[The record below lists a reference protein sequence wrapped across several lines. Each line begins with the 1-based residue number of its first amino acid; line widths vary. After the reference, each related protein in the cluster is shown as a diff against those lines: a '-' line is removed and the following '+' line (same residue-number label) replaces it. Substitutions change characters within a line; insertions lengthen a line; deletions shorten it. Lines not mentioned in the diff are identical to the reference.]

1 MMIYMLTGYMK
12 QLMTKSFRQASHGRG
27 RMAIS
32 ETYESPEPSTTDLGL
47 EETVEHVVVGILAA
61 QHAAM
66 V

>member
-1 MMIYMLTGYMK
+1 
-12 QLMTKSFRQASHGRG
+12 
-27 RMAIS
+27 MAIS
-32 ETYESPEPSTTDLGL
+32 ETYESPEPPTTDLGL